1 MSEEVFG
8 LIPMPESLKGERQG
22 YRSTGVLNGSIVIFH
37 YPWKGDVK
45 EFDIWGMEKDEFGGV
60 SWSKLIT
67 IGPLFGIDKPLAFV
81 GSNLLL
87 MEAIEGHVVLYN
99 IRTKHLRELP
109 IKGAPRS
116 VSSYSSY
123 YFYFC

>member
-1 MSEEVFG
+1 M
-8 LIPMPESLKGERQG
+8 
-22 YRSTGVLNGSIVIFH
+22 
-37 YPWKGDVK
+37 
-45 EFDIWGMEKDEFGGV
+45 IWWV

-87 MEAIEGHVVLYN
+87 MEAMEGHVVLYN
-99 IRTKHLRELP
+99 IRELP

-123 YFYFC
+123 YFCGEYDIGERRK